1 MNSLEFC
8 MGDTGPFNRMKMTV
22 LVDPIN
28 QTFHFKLNLLRK
40 SWLKWITSD
49 LDFLLSKFTTLA
61 R

>member
-1 MNSLEFC
+1 
-8 MGDTGPFNRMKMTV
+8 MTV